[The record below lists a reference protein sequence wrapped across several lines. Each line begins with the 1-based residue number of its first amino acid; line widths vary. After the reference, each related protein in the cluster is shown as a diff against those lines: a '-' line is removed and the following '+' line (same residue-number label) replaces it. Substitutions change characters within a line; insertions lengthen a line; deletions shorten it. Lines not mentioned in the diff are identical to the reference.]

1 MAEPPEEPTTGPP
14 HEPPH
19 EPAEGVQE
27 DAPHTEPPD
36 EPQTE
41 LPDHAPHTEP
51 PDEPQT
57 ELPDHAPHTEP
68 PDEPHTELP
77 DDGPHS
83 ELPDEPH
90 TGLVE
95 EPTDDLGDEPWEG
108 LSEGPWEEIVAERW
122 SDPELHSAEE
132 IAQRRAEERAA
143 RRRMGRQRLL
153 VLVASVIA
161 LIVIILLVTGS
172 GGGKKPPVITVPAS
186 AAAGAGAG
194 PTYLLAGSDAAVL
207 PANILIADRNNN
219 RLLVVSPL
227 GRLVWASPE
236 PSPSDAY
243 FSKSGRSI
251 IVTQHLKAVVLLR
264 GVNSGRIDYSYG
276 HASLPGSGNNRLR
289 DPQTGHLTASGQI
302 VIADLGNCRVLF
314 VAKPRHTPVRTLGS
328 GSCVHA
334 PPASFAGPDS
344 AFPTSDGGLVVT
356 ERSPG
361 WIDVLSKTGAA
372 VSLTRLASFSQA
384 YDGNQYAPGKLIVT
398 DRTHPGTVEELSAGS
413 GKPIWTYS
421 PKSGAGELNL
431 PTLAIVL
438 PNGDVLVADSGNDR
452 VIVINPST
460 NKIVWQY
467 GHTGTPGSAG
477 GLLHTPDSVDLLP

>member
-1 MAEPPEEPTTGPP
+1 MAEPPEEPPAGPT

-19 EPAEGVQE
+19 DAPHEAAEGVQE
-27 DAPHTEPPD
+27 ETA
-36 EPQTE
+36 
-41 LPDHAPHTEP
+41 HAERP
-51 PDEPQT
+51 
-57 ELPDHAPHTEP
+57 
-68 PDEPHTELP
+68 
-77 DDGPHS
+77 
-83 ELPDEPH
+83 
-90 TGLVE
+90 E
-95 EPTDDLGDEPWEG
+95 EPTDDLAAEPWEG
-108 LSEGPWEEIVAERW
+108 LSEGPWEEIVAENW
-122 SDPELHSAEE
+122 TDPELHSPEE

-161 LIVIILLVTGS
+161 LVVIILLVTGS
-172 GGGKKPPVITVPAS
+172 GGGKKQPVITVPAS

-194 PTYLLAGSDAAVL
+194 PKYLLAGSDATVV

-219 RLLVVSPL
+219 RLLVISPL
-227 GRLVWASPE
+227 GRVVWFSPE
-236 PSPSDAY
+236 LSPSDAY

-276 HASLPGSGNNRLR
+276 HAGRPGSGTNRLR
-289 DPQTGHLTASGQI
+289 DPQTGHLTATAQI
-302 VIADLGNCRVLF
+302 VIADLGNCRILF
-314 VAKPRHTPVRTLGS
+314 VAKPRHTPVRTLGG

-361 WIDVLSKTGAA
+361 WIDVLSKTGTAI
-372 VSLTRLASFSQA
+372 SQTRLASFSQP
-384 YDGNQYAPGKLIVT
+384 YDANQYAPGKLIVT
-398 DRTHPGTVEELSAGS
+398 DRTHPGTVEELSAAT

-421 PKSGAGELNL
+421 PKSGAAELNL

-477 GLLHTPDSVDLLP
+477 GFLHTPDSVDLLP